1 MGRSGAGTELTSE
14 QDFWG
19 GCTTSQRLQTVG
31 AQGKSSVDIFLH
43 IFPVQFVE
51 TVMVEVTSRMLMS
64 DNLVQTTMGD
74 APVHWDVAAHE
85 LLHEAPRILL
95 ETSNKDSNGCGG

>member
-1 MGRSGAGTELTSE
+1 
-14 QDFWG
+14 
-19 GCTTSQRLQTVG
+19 
-31 AQGKSSVDIFLH
+31 
-43 IFPVQFVE
+43 
-51 TVMVEVTSRMLMS
+51 MVEVTSRMLMS